1 MAYSYTPSLEEEYN
15 ILGGN
20 QFPNYISPENMHPE
34 ALRAWNSGQPGF
46 DQLQRARA
54 QYPQGYLGN
63 LPPQQLQPPPPQ
75 IGSLPPPVPTTS
87 ATTESEAARQRRL
100 HEFIF
105 RGSLGMMARA
115 GQPGATGLGA
125 FGQGFGKTAEEMRKE
140 EIARQTATT
149 AAGFKERELG
159 LKGQDL
165 AYRQNLLRHQLKWK
179 GTSLERERDRRI
191 AVAGGN
197 PIKIKAAH
205 DWFGREV
212 VKRPG
217 ATTINLGDRKSL
229 EFQKLYGKINV
240 DAIVLG
246 RDAPYVLNNSLKAR
260 SDVINYR
267 VLPGA
272 FAGTMAHLTS
282 YAKRFGIDLN
292 TVLDKIPALKGLKIG
307 NLSDVQNVRAIG
319 KEMVLTR
326 LESIKGSASNRDLD
340 QAIQASIDLGLE
352 PEALLEILNRA
363 DEKSLKNLDRAIGIL
378 RSKLKTKDPTLTMD
392 YNDLVA
398 QRKEWKDKKD
408 ALGTYKRQKGEW
420 RMPPLALAKSLAA
433 KPPGVK
439 ITLNEAKQILQNEDA
454 RQWLNK
460 SGLKGIQL
468 IETMRRKVEEA
479 LKARAKVK

>member
-1 MAYSYTPSLEEEYN
+1 M
-15 ILGGN
+15 
-20 QFPNYISPENMHPE
+20 
-34 ALRAWNSGQPGF
+34 
-46 DQLQRARA
+46 A
-54 QYPQGYLGN
+54 QYPKGHFGN

-159 LKGQDL
+159 LKSKDI
-165 AYRQNLLRHQLKWK
+165 AYKQNLLRHQLKWK

-197 PIKIKAAH
+197 PIKIEAAH
-205 DWFGREV
+205 KWFGDAIVRQGSNV
-212 VKRPG
+212 F
-217 ATTINLGDRKSL
+217 NLGDRKNL
-229 EFQKLYGKINV
+229 EFQKHYSKINV

-246 RDAPYVLNNSLKAR
+246 RETPYVLNNSLKAR

-267 VLPGA
+267 VRPGA
-272 FAGTMAHLTS
+272 FAGTMAHLSS
-282 YAKRFGIDLN
+282 YAEAFGIDLN
-292 TVLDKIPALKGLKIG
+292 TVLGKIPSLKGLQIG

-340 QAIQASIDLGLE
+340 QAIQASLDLGLE
-352 PEALLEILNRA
+352 PEAMLKILNRA
-363 DEKSLKNLDRAIGIL
+363 DEKSLKNLDRAISIL
-378 RSKLKTKDPTLTMD
+378 KSKVVGTKDPDATVKWE

-420 RMPPLALAKSLAA
+420 RVDPLTLVKSLAA

-454 RQWLNK
+454 RQWLK
-460 SGLKGIQL
+460 SQPGPKRAAFIDKLDKI
-468 IETMRRKVEEA
+468 I
-479 LKARAKVK
+479 KAAKAKAK